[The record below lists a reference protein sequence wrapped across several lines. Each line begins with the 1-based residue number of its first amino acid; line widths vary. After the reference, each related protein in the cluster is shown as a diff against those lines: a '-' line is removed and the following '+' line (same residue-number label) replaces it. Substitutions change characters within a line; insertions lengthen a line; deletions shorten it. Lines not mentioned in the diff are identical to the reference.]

1 MSDIRNWL
9 KTPDEA
15 AAEIRDR
22 YGIPISASTV
32 ARWLREGRIPGH
44 HLYGRWL
51 VYLPG
56 AFDVLDKRT
65 NWRPS
70 PPKQKAA

>member
-15 AAEIRDR
+15 AAAIRER
-22 YGIPISASTV
+22 YGIPISTGTV
-32 ARWLREGRIPGH
+32 VRWLREDRIPGQ

-56 AFDVLDKRT
+56 TFEVLDRRT

-70 PPKQKAA
+70 LPRQKAA

>member
-15 AAEIRDR
+15 AAAIRER
-22 YGIPISASTV
+22 YDVPISTSTV
-32 ARWLREGRIPGH
+32 ARWLREGRIPGQQ
-44 HLYGRWL
+44 LYGRWL

-56 AFDVLDKRT
+56 TFEVLDKRT

-70 PPKQKAA
+70 PPRKKAA